1 MIKFIMITNSP
12 DLAHMAELNG
22 VGRIFVDLEQLGK
35 KARQGHLSTH
45 ISNHSTDDVALVKY
59 ALEKAELLVRLN
71 PLNEHTHL
79 EVEQA
84 INNGADILMLPM
96 FRASDEVEEFARM
109 VDRRVKIIP
118 LVETSGAAESIKNVV
133 NIKGVSE
140 IYIGL
145 NDLYLDMQ
153 MKFIFEPL
161 ANGLID
167 TLAQIIKSA
176 GLPFGFGGIARVG
189 EGIIPGELVLG
200 EHIRL
205 GSSSVI
211 LSRTF
216 CGDIDTNY
224 LSDPDN
230 NFATEIQKLEN
241 SATILKLRNEAQ
253 IDSDRRLLKTLVE
266 KVVKS
271 SPNETTI

>member
-1 MIKFIMITNSP
+1 MIKFIMITNNP
-12 DLAHMAELNG
+12 DLAHLAESSG
-22 VGRIFVDLEQLGK
+22 VKRIFVDLERLGK

-71 PLNEHTHL
+71 PLNEHTHS
-79 EVEQA
+79 EVEAA

-96 FRASDEVEEFARM
+96 FRTSDEVEEFARM

-118 LVETSGAAESIKNVV
+118 LVETNGAVESIKNVV
-133 NIKGVSE
+133 NIPGVSE

-145 NDLYLDMQ
+145 NDLHLDMQ

-167 TLAQIIKSA
+167 KLAQIIKSA

-189 EGIIPGELVLG
+189 EGLIPGELVLG

-216 CGDIDTNY
+216 HRKGEEDTEFKPN
-224 LSDPDN
+224 LDLKSELDR
-230 NFATEIQKLEN
+230 FLLAAEE
-241 SATILKLRNEAQ
+241 LKLRSSAQ
-253 IDSDRRLLKTLVE
+253 EMDDHRYLQNIVRKIVTE
-266 KVVKS
+266 KK
-271 SPNETTI
+271 

>member
-71 PLNEHTHL
+71 PLNEHTHS

-145 NDLYLDMQ
+145 NDLHLDMK

-167 TLAQIIKSA
+167 KLAEIIKSA
-176 GLPFGFGGIARVG
+176 GLPFGFGGIARIG